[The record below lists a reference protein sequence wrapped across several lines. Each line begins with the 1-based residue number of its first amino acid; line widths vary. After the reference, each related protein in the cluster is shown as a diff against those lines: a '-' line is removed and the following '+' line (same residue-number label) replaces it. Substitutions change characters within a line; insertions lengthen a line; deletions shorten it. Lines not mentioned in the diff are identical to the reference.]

1 VTSLETGGGSA
12 FLNGGIVVVLPP
24 DSSAQVWEAEGCAPL
39 VVTGPAVATVKRGL
53 TAQRAIIDQRQRFA
67 PGDEIPAR
75 DSLASIA
82 RHAKAA

>member
-1 VTSLETGGGSA
+1 
-12 FLNGGIVVVLPP
+12 
-24 DSSAQVWEAEGCAPL
+24 
-39 VVTGPAVATVKRGL
+39 VKRGL

-82 RHAKAA
+82 QHAKAA